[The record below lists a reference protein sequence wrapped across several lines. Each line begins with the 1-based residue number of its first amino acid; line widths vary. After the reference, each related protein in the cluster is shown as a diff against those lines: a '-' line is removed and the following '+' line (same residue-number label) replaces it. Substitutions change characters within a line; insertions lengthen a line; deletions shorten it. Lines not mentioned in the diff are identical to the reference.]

1 MKRDKPRPKA
11 KVHKM
16 ALIGTQRVG
25 KTSLLT
31 KLHFGTFEKNT
42 IATVG
47 ASFILHT
54 FKVNGD
60 DISFQ
65 IWDTAGQERY
75 RSLAP
80 IYYRDASCAIAVFD
94 LSVPQSFQE
103 MKIYIEQFKTH
114 CANYN
119 HIAVIGNKLDIY
131 QTQTEN
137 KMDISSI
144 EKWAKQE
151 GFSFHLTSASTG
163 EGVNDAFQNIAES
176 VTAKFSPNGYNEGQN
191 LEEKGN
197 RGSMCC

>member
-1 MKRDKPRPKA
+1 MKSRPKT
-11 KVHKM
+11 KVLKM

-31 KLHFGTFEKNT
+31 KLHFGTFEKNI

-47 ASFILHT
+47 ASFILHS
-54 FKVNGD
+54 FKINGE

-94 LSVPQSFQE
+94 LSVPESFEE
-103 MKIYIEQFKTH
+103 MKIYIDQFKNH
-114 CANYN
+114 CTDYN
-119 HIAVIGNKLDIY
+119 HIAVIGNKLDLF
-131 QTQTEN
+131 QNSGGVDVAQ
-137 KMDISSI
+137 I

-151 GFSFHLTSASTG
+151 GFSFHKTSASTG
-163 EGVNDAFQNIAES
+163 EGVNEAFQNIAES
-176 VTAKFSPNGYNEGQN
+176 VSQKLVVSANQDNVN
-191 LEEKGN
+191 LEESKKG
-197 RGSMCC
+197 GGCC

>member
-1 MKRDKPRPKA
+1 MKSRPKT
-11 KVHKM
+11 KVLKM

-47 ASFILHT
+47 ASFILHS
-54 FKVNGD
+54 FKINGE

-94 LSVPQSFQE
+94 LSVPESFEE
-103 MKIYIEQFKTH
+103 MKIYVDQFKNH
-114 CANYN
+114 CTDYN
-119 HIAVIGNKLDIY
+119 HIAVIGHKLDLF
-131 QTQTEN
+131 QNSGGVDVAQ
-137 KMDISSI
+137 I

-151 GFSFHLTSASTG
+151 GFSFHKTSASTG
-163 EGVNDAFQNIAES
+163 EGVNEAFQNIAES
-176 VTAKFSPNGYNEGQN
+176 VSQKLVVSANQDNVN
-191 LEEKGN
+191 LEESKKG
-197 RGSMCC
+197 GGCC

>member
-1 MKRDKPRPKA
+1 MKSRPKT
-11 KVHKM
+11 KVLKM

-47 ASFILHT
+47 ASFILHS
-54 FKVNGD
+54 FKINGE

-94 LSVPQSFQE
+94 LSVPESFEE
-103 MKIYIEQFKTH
+103 MKIYVDQFKNH
-114 CANYN
+114 CTDYN
-119 HIAVIGNKLDIY
+119 HIAVIGNKLDLF
-131 QTQTEN
+131 QNSGGVDVAQ
-137 KMDISSI
+137 I

-151 GFSFHLTSASTG
+151 GFSFHKTSASTG
-163 EGVNDAFQNIAES
+163 EGVNEAFQNIAES
-176 VTAKFSPNGYNEGQN
+176 VSQKLVVSANQDNVN
-191 LEEKGN
+191 LEESKKG
-197 RGSMCC
+197 GGCC